1 VTPSV
6 SPSGPSPSADE
17 TSGTDAGCKLTPGF
31 HIVATPIGNIA
42 DITLRALDT
51 LKRCDAIVCEDTR
64 VTSKLLV
71 RHGIHRPLLSYHEH
85 NAAKMRPILIERVRR
100 GEALAVVTDAGTPLI
115 SDPGFKLVREA
126 AAAGLHVTALPG
138 PSALL
143 TALVLSGLP
152 SDRFLFIGFPPTK
165 TKARRATFA
174 EIKALTATL
183 ILYETAPRLIET
195 LSDLAEVLG
204 PRDAAVAR
212 ELTKLFEEVRRGA
225 FPDLAAHYTEVGPP
239 KGEIV
244 IVVGPPGADEGIG
257 DDEAVDTALRAALAR
272 GVRVREAVDE
282 TVAATGRPR
291 REVYARALAL
301 SESGGG
307 RVDDE

>member
-1 VTPSV
+1 MTPSV
-6 SPSGPSPSADE
+6 SPSGPSLSADE
-17 TSGTDAGCKLTPGF
+17 TSGAGAGCKLTPGL
-31 HIVATPIGNIA
+31 HIVATPIGNAA

-51 LKRCDAIVCEDTR
+51 LRRADAIVCEDTR
-64 VTSKLLV
+64 VTSKLLT

-85 NAAKMRPILIERVRR
+85 NAAKMRPILLERVRN
-100 GEALAVVTDAGTPLI
+100 GEALAVVTDAGTPLV

-126 AAAGLHVTALPG
+126 AAEGLNVTALPG

-165 TKARRATFA
+165 TKARRATLA
-174 EIKALTATL
+174 EFKTLSATI
-183 ILYETAPRLIET
+183 ILYETAPRLLDT
-195 LSDLAEVLG
+195 LIDLNEVLG

-212 ELTKLFEEVRRGA
+212 ELTKLFEEVRRGPL
-225 FPDLAAHYTEVGPP
+225 PDLVAHYAEADPP

-244 IVVGPPGADEGIG
+244 IVVGPPPDGEGAT
-257 DDEAVDTALRAALAR
+257 DDETVDDMLRAALAR
-272 GVRVREAVDE
+272 GLRVREAVVE
-282 TVAATGRPR
+282 VVAATGRHR

-301 SESGGG
+301 NTGG
-307 RVDDE
+307 DFDE

>member
-1 VTPSV
+1 
-6 SPSGPSPSADE
+6 
-17 TSGTDAGCKLTPGF
+17 
-31 HIVATPIGNIA
+31 
-42 DITLRALDT
+42 LRALDT
-51 LKRCDAIVCEDTR
+51 LKRADAIVCEDTR
-64 VTSKLLV
+64 VTSKLLI

-85 NAAKMRPILIERVRR
+85 NAAKMRPVLIERVRR

-165 TKARRATFA
+165 TKARRAVFA

-195 LSDLAEVLG
+195 LSDLAEVMG
-204 PRDAAVAR
+204 SREAAVAR

-225 FPDLAAHYTEVGPP
+225 LPDLAAHYAEVGPP

-244 IVVGPPGADEGIG
+244 IVVGPPGSDEGVG
-257 DDEAVDTALRAALAR
+257 DDEAVDAALRAALAR
-272 GVRVREAVDE
+272 GGRVRDAVDE
-282 TVAATGRPR
+282 TAAATGRPR
-291 REVYARALAL
+291 REIYARALAL

-307 RVDDE
+307 RADDE